1 MRTETLHRIRAN
13 PRIFLLISF
22 CIHLFL
28 LSIATLLSTDLR
40 VNRLPSFNIE
50 ISLLPHPL
58 PVMAQEKKEKTQI
71 KKAEELQSAL
81 PVQTEVKV
89 TQISDPLPHPSQIDE
104 EKMIKDLSVT
114 KISFSSPSDTEVTLK
129 REENQLAS
137 KEPFVKNE
145 NSPIS
150 LFHFRPK
157 ESQGTPSTQTGSSE
171 APIIAMKNPSSSG
184 KEVLLVQPK
193 YAENPK
199 PHYPKEARK
208 KGCQGEVVLRVE
220 VLSNGL
226 VGKIEVKSSSGYEV
240 LDHSALATVKQW
252 KFNPAREGE
261 NAVPLWVNIPI
272 RFELQ

>member
-28 LSIATLLSTDLR
+28 LSIATLLPTDLR

-104 EKMIKDLSVT
+104 EKMIN
-114 KISFSSPSDTEVTLK
+114 PSTL
-129 REENQLAS
+129 L
-137 KEPFVKNE
+137 
-145 NSPIS
+145 
-150 LFHFRPK
+150 L
-157 ESQGTPSTQTGSSE
+157 ESQG
-171 APIIAMKNPSSSG
+171 
-184 KEVLLVQPK
+184 L
-193 YAENPK
+193 
-199 PHYPKEARK
+199 
-208 KGCQGEVVLRVE
+208 LRVDPE
-220 VLSNGL
+220 QRFFIPPSQEGFSAPNGS
-226 VGKIEVKSSSGYEV
+226 KTFPSRR
-240 LDHSALATVKQW
+240 LA
-252 KFNPAREGE
+252 F
-261 NAVPLWVNIPI
+261 PL
-272 RFELQ
+272 LQIQK